1 MKVGVGVAGGIAAYK
16 AAEVVRE
23 LQQRGLEVQVIMTAH
38 AQEFVRPLTFAALS
52 GKKVITGMFGET
64 GGAPNLESAVE
75 HIAVAQSIDLLLVAP
90 ATADI
95 LAKFAHGLAD
105 DFLTTTYLA
114 TKAPV
119 VVVPAMNVN
128 MWEHPATRENV
139 ARLRQ
144 RGVHIVEPESGYLAC
159 GMTGPGRLASTDA
172 IIARV
177 MDVLASN
184 VGNADR
190 VSASAHDLAGEVVLV
205 TAGPTR
211 EAIDPVRYLSNRS
224 SGKMGYAIAEAARNR
239 GARVVLV
246 SGPTNLPAPE
256 GVETVRVSSVAEMRA
271 AVLDRFEQA
280 TIVIKAAAP
289 ADFRLRQQATQKI
302 HKSGDGLTLT
312 LEPTEDILRE
322 LGQRKGGRVLVGFA
336 AETEDLIGSA
346 GRKLQAKNL
355 DLIVGNDVS
364 GTETGF
370 DSDFNSVII
379 LGAGGFQRELTR
391 LPKTEVAAEI
401 LNEIVRLRSRAHAR
415 A

>member
-16 AAEVVRE
+16 AAEIVRE
-23 LQQRGLEVQVIMTAH
+23 LQQRGLDVQVIMTSS

-52 GKKVITGMFGET
+52 GKKVITSMFG
-64 GGAPNLESAVE
+64 GDGQQANLESAIE
-75 HIAVAQSIDLLLVAP
+75 HIAVAQAIDLLLVAP

-95 LAKFAHGLAD
+95 LAKFSNGIAD

-128 MWEHPATRENV
+128 MWQHGATQANV
-139 ARLRQ
+139 ARLRE

-159 GMTGPGRLASTDA
+159 GMTGPGRLASNDA
-172 IIARV
+172 IISRV
-177 MDVLASN
+177 MDVLAAT
-184 VGNADR
+184 ADR
-190 VSASAHDLAGEVVLV
+190 AAKTQDLAGEVVLV

-211 EAIDPVRYLSNRS
+211 EAIDPVRYISNRS
-224 SGKMGYAIAEAARNR
+224 SGKMGYAIAEVARDR

-246 SGPTNLPAPE
+246 SGPTSLKVPD
-256 GVETVRVSSVAEMRA
+256 GVETVKVNTVAEMRE
-271 AVLDRFEQA
+271 AVLARFDDA

-289 ADFRLRQQATQKI
+289 ADFRLKQQAAQKI

-322 LGQRKGGRVLVGFA
+322 LGKHKGERVLVGFA
-336 AETEDLIGSA
+336 AETEDLLASA
-346 GRKLQAKNL
+346 ERKLKAKNL

-370 DSDFNSVII
+370 DSDYNSVVI
-379 LGAGGFQRELTR
+379 LGHGGFKREIMR
-391 LPKTEVAAEI
+391 LRKSEVAAEI
-401 LNEIVRLRSRAHAR
+401 LNEVARLRARSHAR

>member
-16 AAEVVRE
+16 AAEIVRE
-23 LQQRGLEVQVIMTAH
+23 LQQRGLDVQVIMTAS

-52 GKKVITGMFGET
+52 GKKVITGMFGGE
-64 GGAPNLESAVE
+64 GREANVESAIE

-95 LAKFAHGLAD
+95 LAKFANGIAD

-128 MWEHPATRENV
+128 MWQHPATQENLI
-139 ARLRQ
+139 RLRA

-159 GMTGPGRLASTDA
+159 GMTGPGRLASNDA
-172 IIARV
+172 IISRV
-177 MDVLASN
+177 MDVLA
-184 VGNADR
+184 
-190 VSASAHDLAGEVVLV
+190 ASADHAAAKEASQDLTGEVVLV

-211 EAIDPVRYLSNRS
+211 EAIDPVRYISNRS
-224 SGKMGYAIAEAARNR
+224 SGKMGYAIAEAARDR

-246 SGPTNLPAPE
+246 SGPTNLKAPDGIE
-256 GVETVRVSSVAEMRA
+256 VVKVSTVAEMRE
-271 AVLDRFEQA
+271 AVLGQFADA
-280 TIVIKAAAP
+280 SVVIKAAAP
-289 ADFRLRQQATQKI
+289 ADFRLKQQATQKI
-302 HKSGDGLTLT
+302 HKTGDGLTLT

-322 LGQRKGGRVLVGFA
+322 LGQRKGDRVLVGFA
-336 AETEDLIGSA
+336 AETEDLLTSA
-346 GRKLQAKNL
+346 GRKLKVKNL

-370 DSDFNSVII
+370 DSDYNSVVI
-379 LGAGGFQRELTR
+379 LGHNGYKRELAR
-391 LPKTEVAAEI
+391 LPKREVAAEI
-401 LNEIVRLRSRAHAR
+401 LNEVVKLRARSHAR

>member
-16 AAEVVRE
+16 AAEIVRE
-23 LQQRGLEVQVIMTAH
+23 LQQRGLDVQVIMTAS

-52 GKKVITGMFGET
+52 GKKVITGLF
-64 GGAPNLESAVE
+64 GGAGHEANVESAIE
-75 HIAVAQSIDLLLVAP
+75 HIAVAQSINLLLVAP

-95 LAKFAHGLAD
+95 LAKFVVGIAD

-128 MWEHPATRENV
+128 MWQHPATEANV
-139 ARLRQ
+139 ARLRE

-159 GMTGPGRLASTDA
+159 GMTGPGRLASNDA
-172 IIARV
+172 IISRV
-177 MDVLASN
+177 MDVLAA
-184 VGNADR
+184 NADR
-190 VSASAHDLAGEVVLV
+190 VAADHSGQDLAGEVVLV

-211 EAIDPVRYLSNRS
+211 EAIDPVRYISNRS
-224 SGKMGYAIAEAARNR
+224 SGKMGYAIAEAARDR

-246 SGPTNLPAPE
+246 SGPTSLQAPD
-256 GVETVRVSSVAEMRA
+256 GVETVKVTTVAEMRE
-271 AVLDRFEQA
+271 AVLAHFAEA

-289 ADFRLRQQATQKI
+289 ADFRLKQQATQKI
-302 HKSGDGLTLT
+302 HKTGDGLTLS

-322 LGQRKGGRVLVGFA
+322 LGKRKGERLLVGFA
-336 AETEDLIGSA
+336 AETEDLLGSA
-346 GRKLQAKNL
+346 ERKLKSKNL

-364 GTETGF
+364 GTDTGF
-370 DSDFNSVII
+370 DSDYNSVVI
-379 LGAGGFQRELTR
+379 LGLGGFKRELTR
-391 LPKTEVAAEI
+391 LRKSEVAAEI
-401 LNEIVRLRSRAHAR
+401 LNEVVRLRARAHAR